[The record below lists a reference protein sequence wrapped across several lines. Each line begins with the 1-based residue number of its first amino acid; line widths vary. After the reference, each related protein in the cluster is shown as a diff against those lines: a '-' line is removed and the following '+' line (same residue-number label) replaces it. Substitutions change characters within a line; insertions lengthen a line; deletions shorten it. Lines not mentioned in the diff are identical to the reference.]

1 MRILIL
7 LLIPIISFAEVQTTD
22 NLILNNNFETGNSNS
37 WTTNGDVQ
45 VLNDCCQ
52 LNNIPSNYDLEFGDD
67 GSVEQDFNLYS
78 DTITNQMLDNGI
90 TLNSVVE
97 VQNGECAV
105 SGCWGGQGG
114 ADSFTIRLQIKDDD
128 SNVLAN
134 VSQTRTDVTG
144 INGQNFTNSLSYGGT
159 GSRVGNIFISG
170 QDANAPARLGG
181 ANIDNISVTMDYD
194 DTVLSVSQVQ
204 ELTTTFEEIEEIVQ
218 IAEEILPEEIQEI
231 FIEEQIFEE
240 LVVELYSEL
249 IEFEEKEQFIEEEL
263 IVTVLEEQI
272 ILTEEPQVSEVS
284 TTYEPV
290 TEVIETEMTITEELE
305 NEIVEEFEEEIV
317 EEVEQEVV
325 PEVNEEIV
333 ETTVEETIEEPTEEV
348 SEEITEEPTEEVAET
363 NTEEVEPEE
372 NTTQDETVAQEK
384 EINIDDISAKV
395 EDKIKDVDK
404 QIAVT
409 QSIVAK
415 LMTKDSSV
423 SMYQNMNK
431 EFFDNQIELSE
442 INIDEYMNKQFIDDR
457 MIYQDV
463 EFSKDSLYQY
473 NKDLS
478 DIRMRRKI
486 AEDNLR
492 RIINGF

>member
-1 MRILIL
+1 MKILIL
-7 LLIPIISFAEVQTTD
+7 LLMPITSFAEVQTTD
-22 NLILNNNFETGNSNS
+22 NLVVNGNFETGNSTG

-78 DTITNQMLDNGI
+78 NTITNQMLDNGI

-105 SGCWGGQGG
+105 TGCWGGQGG

-128 SNVLAN
+128 SNVLTN

-144 INGQNFTNSLSYGGT
+144 INGQNFTNSLTYNGT
-159 GSRVGNIFISG
+159 GSRVGSIFISG
-170 QDANAPARLGG
+170 QDANAPSTLGG

-204 ELTTTFEEIEEIVQ
+204 ELTITFEEIEEIVQ

-240 LVVELYSEL
+240 LVVELYTEL

-305 NEIVEEFEEEIV
+305 NEIVEEFEEE
-317 EEVEQEVV
+317 VV
-325 PEVNEEIV
+325 AEVNEEIV
-333 ETTVEETIEEPTEEV
+333 ETNVEETIEEPTEEV

-395 EDKIKDVDK
+395 ESKIKDVDK
-404 QIAVT
+404 QIVVT

-442 INIDEYMNKQFIDDR
+442 INIDEYMNKEFIDDR
-457 MIYQDV
+457 IIYQDV

>member
-1 MRILIL
+1 MKILIL
-7 LLIPIISFAEVQTTD
+7 LLMPIMSFAEVQTTD
-22 NLILNNNFETGNSNS
+22 NLVVNGNFETGNSTG

-67 GSVEQDFNLYS
+67 GSVEQDFNLHS

-159 GSRVGNIFISG
+159 ESRVGNIFISG
-170 QDANAPARLGG
+170 QDANAPATLGG

-240 LVVELYSEL
+240 LVVELYTEL

-284 TTYEPV
+284 TTYEPA

-305 NEIVEEFEEEIV
+305 NEIVEEFEEE
-317 EEVEQEVV
+317 VV
-325 PEVNEEIV
+325 AEVNEEIV
-333 ETTVEETIEEPTEEV
+333 ETNVEETIEEPTEEV

-395 EDKIKDVDK
+395 ESKIKDVDK
-404 QIAVT
+404 QIVVT

-442 INIDEYMNKQFIDDR
+442 INIDEYMNKEFIDDR
-457 MIYQDV
+457 IIYQDV

>member
-1 MRILIL
+1 MKILIL
-7 LLIPIISFAEVQTTD
+7 LLMPIISFAEVQTTD
-22 NLILNNNFETGNSNS
+22 NLIVNGNFETGNPTG

-170 QDANAPARLGG
+170 QDANAPATLGG

-194 DTVLSVSQVQ
+194 DTVLSASQVQ

-218 IAEEILPEEIQEI
+218 IAEEIIPEEIQEI

-240 LVVELYSEL
+240 LVVELYTEL

-305 NEIVEEFEEEIV
+305 NEIVEEFEEK
-317 EEVEQEVV
+317 
-325 PEVNEEIV
+325 IV
-333 ETTVEETIEEPTEEV
+333 ETNVEETIEEPTEEV

-363 NTEEVEPEE
+363 NTEEVEAEE

-395 EDKIKDVDK
+395 ESKIKDVDK

-442 INIDEYMNKQFIDDR
+442 INIDEYMNKEFIDDK

>member
-1 MRILIL
+1 MKILIL
-7 LLIPIISFAEVQTTD
+7 LLMPITSFAEVQTTD
-22 NLILNNNFETGNSNS
+22 NLVVNGNFETGNPTG

-170 QDANAPARLGG
+170 QDANAPATLGG

-194 DTVLSVSQVQ
+194 DTVLSASQVQ

-218 IAEEILPEEIQEI
+218 IAEEIIPEEIQEI

-240 LVVELYSEL
+240 LVVELYTEL

-305 NEIVEEFEEEIV
+305 NEIVEEFEEK
-317 EEVEQEVV
+317 
-325 PEVNEEIV
+325 IV
-333 ETTVEETIEEPTEEV
+333 ETNVEETIEEPTEEV

-363 NTEEVEPEE
+363 NTEEVEAEE

-395 EDKIKDVDK
+395 ESKIKDVDK

-442 INIDEYMNKQFIDDR
+442 INIDEYMNKEFIDDK

>member
-1 MRILIL
+1 MKILIL
-7 LLIPIISFAEVQTTD
+7 LLMPIMSFAEVQTTD
-22 NLILNNNFETGNSNS
+22 NLVVNGNFETGNSTG

-78 DTITNQMLDNGI
+78 NTITNQMLDNGI

-105 SGCWGGQGG
+105 TGCWGGQGG

-128 SNVLAN
+128 SNVLTN

-144 INGQNFTNSLSYGGT
+144 INGQNFTNSLTYNGT
-159 GSRVGNIFISG
+159 GSRVGSIFISG
-170 QDANAPARLGG
+170 QDANAPSTLGG

-204 ELTTTFEEIEEIVQ
+204 ELTITFEEIEEIVQ

-240 LVVELYSEL
+240 LVVELYTEL

-284 TTYEPV
+284 TTYEPA

-305 NEIVEEFEEEIV
+305 NEIVEEFEEE
-317 EEVEQEVV
+317 VV
-325 PEVNEEIV
+325 AEVNEEIV
-333 ETTVEETIEEPTEEV
+333 ETNVEETIEEPTEEV

-395 EDKIKDVDK
+395 ESKIKDVDK
-404 QIAVT
+404 QIVVT

-442 INIDEYMNKQFIDDR
+442 INIDEYMNKEFIDDR
-457 MIYQDV
+457 IIYQDV

>member
-1 MRILIL
+1 MKILIL
-7 LLIPIISFAEVQTTD
+7 LLMPIMSFAEVQTTD
-22 NLILNNNFETGNSNS
+22 NLVVNGNFETGNSTG

-67 GSVEQDFNLYS
+67 GSVEQDFNLHS

-105 SGCWGGQGG
+105 TGCWGGQGG

-128 SNVLAN
+128 SNVLTN

-144 INGQNFTNSLSYGGT
+144 INGQNFTNSLTYNGT
-159 GSRVGNIFISG
+159 GSRVGSIFISG
-170 QDANAPARLGG
+170 QDANAPSTLGG

-240 LVVELYSEL
+240 LVVELYTEL

-284 TTYEPV
+284 TTYEPA

-305 NEIVEEFEEEIV
+305 NEIVEEFEEE
-317 EEVEQEVV
+317 VV
-325 PEVNEEIV
+325 AEVNEEIV
-333 ETTVEETIEEPTEEV
+333 ETNVEETIEEPTEEV

-395 EDKIKDVDK
+395 ESKIKDVDK
-404 QIAVT
+404 QIVVT

-442 INIDEYMNKQFIDDR
+442 INIDEYMNKEFIDDR
-457 MIYQDV
+457 IIYQDV

>member
-1 MRILIL
+1 MKILIL
-7 LLIPIISFAEVQTTD
+7 LLMPITSFAEVQTTD
-22 NLILNNNFETGNSNS
+22 NLVVNGNFETGNPTG

-97 VQNGECAV
+97 TQNGECQV

-170 QDANAPARLGG
+170 QDANAPATLGG

-194 DTVLSVSQVQ
+194 DTVLSASQVQ

-218 IAEEILPEEIQEI
+218 IAEEIIPEEIQEI

-240 LVVELYSEL
+240 LVVELYTEL

-305 NEIVEEFEEEIV
+305 NEIVEEFEEK
-317 EEVEQEVV
+317 
-325 PEVNEEIV
+325 IV
-333 ETTVEETIEEPTEEV
+333 ETNVEETIEEPTEEV

-363 NTEEVEPEE
+363 NTEEVEAEE

-395 EDKIKDVDK
+395 ESKIKDVDK

-442 INIDEYMNKQFIDDR
+442 INIDEYMNKEFIDDK

>member
-1 MRILIL
+1 MKILIL
-7 LLIPIISFAEVQTTD
+7 LLMPITSFAEVQTTD
-22 NLILNNNFETGNSNS
+22 NLVVNGNFETGNPTG

-97 VQNGECAV
+97 TQNGECQV

-114 ADSFTIRLQIKDDD
+114 ADSFTIRLQIKDND

-170 QDANAPARLGG
+170 QDANAPATLGG

-194 DTVLSVSQVQ
+194 DTVLSASQVQ

-218 IAEEILPEEIQEI
+218 IAEEIIPEEIQEI

-240 LVVELYSEL
+240 LVVELYTEL

-305 NEIVEEFEEEIV
+305 NEIVEEFEEK
-317 EEVEQEVV
+317 
-325 PEVNEEIV
+325 IV
-333 ETTVEETIEEPTEEV
+333 ETNVEETIEEPTEEV

-363 NTEEVEPEE
+363 NTEEVEAEE

-395 EDKIKDVDK
+395 ESKIKDVDK

-442 INIDEYMNKQFIDDR
+442 INIDEYMNKEFIDDK

>member
-1 MRILIL
+1 MKILIL
-7 LLIPIISFAEVQTTD
+7 LLMPITSFAEVQTTD
-22 NLILNNNFETGNSNS
+22 NLVVNGNFETGNSTG

-78 DTITNQMLDNGI
+78 NTITNQMLDNGI

-105 SGCWGGQGG
+105 TGCWGGQGG

-128 SNVLAN
+128 SNVLTN

-144 INGQNFTNSLSYGGT
+144 INGQNFTNSLTYNGT
-159 GSRVGNIFISG
+159 GSRVGSIFISG
-170 QDANAPARLGG
+170 QDANAPSTLGG

-204 ELTTTFEEIEEIVQ
+204 QLTTTFEEIEEIVQ

-240 LVVELYSEL
+240 LVVELYTEL

-305 NEIVEEFEEEIV
+305 NEIVEEFEEE
-317 EEVEQEVV
+317 VV
-325 PEVNEEIV
+325 AEVNEEIV
-333 ETTVEETIEEPTEEV
+333 ETNVEETIEEPTEEV

-395 EDKIKDVDK
+395 ESKIKDVDK
-404 QIAVT
+404 QIVVT

-442 INIDEYMNKQFIDDR
+442 INIDEYMNKEFIDDR
-457 MIYQDV
+457 IIYQDV

>member
-1 MRILIL
+1 MKILIL
-7 LLIPIISFAEVQTTD
+7 LLMPIISFAEVQTTD
-22 NLILNNNFETGNSNS
+22 NLVVNGNFETGNPTG

-97 VQNGECAV
+97 TQNGECQV

-170 QDANAPARLGG
+170 QDANAPATLGG

-194 DTVLSVSQVQ
+194 DTVLSASQVQ

-218 IAEEILPEEIQEI
+218 IAEEIIPEEIQEI

-240 LVVELYSEL
+240 LVVELYTEL

-305 NEIVEEFEEEIV
+305 NEIVEEFEEK
-317 EEVEQEVV
+317 
-325 PEVNEEIV
+325 IV
-333 ETTVEETIEEPTEEV
+333 ETNVEETIEEPTEEV

-363 NTEEVEPEE
+363 NTEEVEAEE

-395 EDKIKDVDK
+395 ESKIKDVDK

-442 INIDEYMNKQFIDDR
+442 INIDEYMNKEFIDDK